1 MLFKGQ
7 KLTEE
12 KQGLEAKLLGSGFR
26 CPPST
31 VFFFIEAVSN
41 YNSSN
46 DDNNSCYVLS
56 YYYVLVVA
64 IFCLESFQQSRK
76 AGIITSI
83 FKIGGKKKKLNGIKS
98 FTPSHTCWVLDTL
111 SFPLPYMK
119 HTLTLQSLCNC

>member
-83 FKIGGKKKKLNGIKS
+83 FKIGGKKKSSMELRVLLQV
-98 FTPSHTCWVLDTL
+98 TPAG
-111 SFPLPYMK
+111 FKIP
-119 HTLTLQSLCNC
+119 